1 MTRASSTSVTGWL
14 RIAILGAAVL
24 WGAGSFG
31 FEVFHAFADS
41 PPPLEAPPSQWT
53 LRAAPARELSDFLKG
68 LDAGLPRGSLVA
80 VGDRGL
86 PASED
91 FFLSLWVAY
100 DLPHHDVVRAR
111 HRPLLDRAD
120 YLFLYRSSLED
131 FREEAID
138 AVFAKRPV
146 RVAEHPAGTLYRIP
160 RK

>member
-1 MTRASSTSVTGWL
+1 MTGADGWF
-14 RIAILGAAVL
+14 RTAILGAAVL

-31 FEVFHAFADS
+31 VEVFHAFADS
-41 PPPLEAPPSQWT
+41 PPPLRAPPSRWT
-53 LRAAPARELSDFLKG
+53 LRAAPAIELEDFLGG
-68 LDAGLPRGSLVA
+68 LDTELPRDSRVA

-91 FFLSLWVAY
+91 FFLSVWVAY

-138 AVFAKRPV
+138 AVFAERPI